1 MHIPF
6 QALNFFPSSAITC
19 EMKLWSDILK
29 LKAGV
34 IHSMP
39 TLFFFFK
46 SVLLMSYAGYYQS
59 IFKNVS
65 SGKIQTSSLSSLI
78 SQVF

>member
-6 QALNFFPSSAITC
+6 QALNFFPSFAITC

-39 TLFFFFK
+39 TLFFFK

-59 IFKNVS
+59 IFKNAS